1 MYNLYFNYIIIHYKI
16 LYMYNLS
23 PEQNTN
29 FLYIL
34 FNRFVL
40 WVSVTF
46 DFKMY
51 ASICKFSCN
60 VKEQH
65 IINSTL
71 IRILIF
77 KIAILSCE
85 DIKNLNLYFLK

>member
-51 ASICKFSCN
+51 AS
-60 VKEQH
+60 H
-65 IINSTL
+65 L
-71 IRILIF
+71 
-77 KIAILSCE
+77 
-85 DIKNLNLYFLK
+85 